1 MSDRKQNTY
10 ILFLFI
16 FISELALWYNCNIAV
31 KTNKANYLH
40 EIYLELFATIGLLTI
55 YLFNIQV
62 SVAKEKIA
70 KEARQNEEKLSNA

>member
-1 MSDRKQNTY
+1 MSNRKQNTY

-16 FISELALWYNCNIAV
+16 FISELVLWYNCNIAV
-31 KTNKANYLH
+31 KTNKANYFH
-40 EIYLELFATIGLLTI
+40 EIYLELFAAIGLFTI

-70 KEARQNEEKLSNA
+70 KEVLKNEEKISNA